1 MGLCLPGVFAA
12 WVAVFAGFSGSLSG
26 TMTPE
31 TIPAIALGLGFLPA
45 SGGARRQYFRF
56 DPVSSQA
63 GRAGWAVFLRD
74 RPAGLESAV
83 IFRGETEPFKLH
95 Q

>member
-1 MGLCLPGVFAA
+1 
-12 WVAVFAGFSGSLSG
+12 
-26 TMTPE
+26 MTPE
-31 TIPAIALGLGFLPA
+31 TIPAIALALGFLPACGLAARFGSRDFGWLCVMWPA